1 MIPLIENLH
10 RGRYLMFLIGLF
22 ILFFVAASM
31 VVGSLIL
38 TETAL
43 RWSRYAVIVLSWILA
58 TLIAQIV
65 ARRGKPGWL
74 FKSPPGV

>member
-1 MIPLIENLH
+1 MIPLIDNLH

-22 ILFFVAASM
+22 IVFFAAASM

-43 RWSRYAVIVLSWILA
+43 CWSRYAVIVLSWIVA
-58 TLIAQIV
+58 TVIAQLA
-65 ARRGKPGWL
+65 ARRGRPRWV
-74 FKSPPGV
+74 FKS